1 MLSERIAGRF
11 LPGRQRLRVMES
23 SRPQL
28 RDCPLNLH
36 PSSTRDAQSTRNPL
50 ASLLTNLELR
60 SPLSPSDRAAI
71 LALPFVLKSLAPGSY
86 LVREGEPPTAC
97 GVLITGFAYR
107 QKLTGD
113 GGRQILSIHM
123 PGEALDF
130 QNVFLNSADH
140 SVQMLTRGQV
150 ALVLR
155 ADIQKVARCSPAIA
169 HAILINVLAEA
180 SIFREWI
187 LNVGR
192 RDAKSRLAHVLC
204 ELAVRLD
211 AQGLADEMG
220 YHLPMTQAELADAL
234 GLTPVHLNRVI
245 RALEVDGLLVRSKR
259 NLSFP
264 DWERMRDLADFNDR
278 YLHLARQKSGELPDA
293 AAA

>member
-1 MLSERIAGRF
+1 ML
-11 LPGRQRLRVMES
+11 PPQ
-23 SRPQL
+23 SRD
-28 RDCPLNLH
+28 RPLS
-36 PSSTRDAQSTRNPL
+36 PNPL
-50 ASLLTNLELR
+50 APLLANLELR
-60 SPLSPSDRAAI
+60 SPLSPADRETI
-71 LALPFVLKSLAPGSY
+71 LNMPCTLKSLAPGSY

-97 GVLITGFAYR
+97 GVLVAGFAYR

-113 GGRQILSIHM
+113 GGRQILSIHI

-130 QNVFLNSADH
+130 QNVFLNTADH

-150 ALVLR
+150 ALVPR
-155 ADIQKVARCSPAIA
+155 AEIQMIARSS
-169 HAILINVLAEA
+169 HAIGHAFLVSILVEA

-211 AQGLADEMG
+211 AQGLTEEMG

-245 RALEVDGLLVRSKR
+245 RALELDGLLVRSKR
-259 NLSFP
+259 ELSFP

-278 YLHLARQKSGELPDA
+278 DLHLGKQKSGEQPTPLVG
-293 AAA
+293 

>member
-1 MLSERIAGRF
+1 M
-11 LPGRQRLRVMES
+11 P
-23 SRPQL
+23 
-28 RDCPLNLH
+28 
-36 PSSTRDAQSTRNPL
+36 NPL
-50 ASLLTNLELR
+50 ESLLTNLELR
-60 SPLSPSDRAAI
+60 SPLTQDDRKAI
-71 LALPFVLKSLAPGSY
+71 LALPHTLKILSPGSY
-86 LVREGEPPTAC
+86 LVREGERPTSC
-97 GVLITGFAYR
+97 GVLLSGFAYR

-113 GGRQILSIHM
+113 GGRQILSIHI

-130 QNVFLNSADH
+130 QNVFLNTADH

-150 ALVLR
+150 ALVP
-155 ADIQKVARCSPAIA
+155 AVDIQRIA
-169 HAILINVLAEA
+169 SSSQSIGHAILISILVEA
-180 SIFREWI
+180 SVFREWI

-211 AQGLADEMG
+211 AHGLTEEMG

-245 RALEVDGLLVRSKR
+245 RALEFDGLLLRSR
-259 NLSFP
+259 RDLSFP

-278 YLHLARQKSGELPDA
+278 YLHLAKQSSGVPAHGRPVPLSA
-293 AAA
+293 

>member
-1 MLSERIAGRF
+1 MS
-11 LPGRQRLRVMES
+11 
-23 SRPQL
+23 
-28 RDCPLNLH
+28 N
-36 PSSTRDAQSTRNPL
+36 NPL
-50 ASLLTNLELR
+50 ALLLEVLELR
-60 SPLSPSDRAAI
+60 SPLSEEDRQAI
-71 LALPFVLKSLAPGSY
+71 LALPYTLKSLAPGSY
-86 LVREGEPPTAC
+86 AVREGEPPTGC
-97 GVLITGFAYR
+97 GVLVSGFAYR

-113 GGRQILSIHM
+113 GGRQILSIHI

-130 QNVFLNSADH
+130 QNIFLNVADH
-140 SVQMLTRGQV
+140 SVQMLTRGHV
-150 ALVLR
+150 ALIPR
-155 ADIQKVARCSPAIA
+155 ADIQRIARSSASIG
-169 HAILINVLAEA
+169 HAILVQILVEA

-211 AQGLADEMG
+211 ASGLADDMG

-245 RALEVDGLLVRSKR
+245 RSLEADGLISRSKR
-259 NLSFP
+259 QLSFP

-278 YLHLARQKSGELPDA
+278 YLHLAVQESLEPVMLRA
-293 AAA
+293 

>member
-1 MLSERIAGRF
+1 MSL
-11 LPGRQRLRVMES
+11 
-23 SRPQL
+23 
-28 RDCPLNLH
+28 
-36 PSSTRDAQSTRNPL
+36 NPL
-50 ASLLTNLELR
+50 EALLSNLELR
-60 SPLSPSDRAAI
+60 SPLPQGDREAI
-71 LALPFVLKSLAPGSY
+71 LALPHSLRSLAPGSY

-97 GVLITGFAYR
+97 GVLISGFAYR

-113 GGRQILSIHM
+113 GGRQILSIHI

-130 QNVFLNSADH
+130 QNIFLNSADH

-150 ALVLR
+150 AMVLR
-155 ADIQKVARCSPAIA
+155 SDLHKIARSSPAIG
-169 HAILINVLAEA
+169 HAILVSILVEA

-211 AQGLADEMG
+211 AHGLTEEMG

-245 RALEVDGLLVRSKR
+245 RALEVDGLLVRTKR
-259 NLSFP
+259 DLAFP

-278 YLHLARQKSGELPDA
+278 YLHLARQSSGDLAEA
-293 AAA
+293 SVG